1 MARTKQSARV
11 KSTGKAKP
19 PPKRLVKLAT
29 KAPRKNL
36 VAFTVGGELREGT
49 AEERQAWIGAAKHLQ
64 ARGLEVKREPGKGF
78 GV

>member
-1 MARTKQSARV
+1 MARTKQTAR
-11 KSTGKAKP
+11 KADRSHVPRKP
-19 PPKRLVKLAT
+19 LAT
-29 KAPRKNL
+29 KAPRKDL

-49 AEERQAWIGAAKHLQ
+49 EEERQAWIGAAKHLQ

>member
-1 MARTKQSARV
+1 MARTKQTARKVASA
-11 KSTGKAKP
+11 
-19 PPKRLVKLAT
+19 KRLVKLAT

-36 VAFTVGGELREGT
+36 VAFTVGGERREGT
-49 AEERQAWIGAAKHLQ
+49 EEERQAWIGAAKHLQ